1 MIKQIFFALTILM
14 LAGCSTTPVDL
25 TTAKKIPDE
34 RIYDTTM
41 TSQNDERNTSITFLR
56 DAGYLGSGCSH
67 EVFVDNNK
75 LFAIRAGEVI
85 KVFLKEGE
93 HFIRLETGHGLCPN
107 ISISQDVR
115 MVKGK
120 DQEYRIL
127 LPSDGSLRLSRI
139 K

>member
-1 MIKQIFFALTILM
+1 MMKLISLALMTLM
-14 LAGCSTTPVDL
+14 LVGCSTTPVDF
-25 TTAKKIPDE
+25 TTATNVPEE
-34 RIYDTTM
+34 RVYDTTM
-41 TSQNDERNTSITFLR
+41 VSQDAERNTSITFLR
-56 DAGYLGSGCSH
+56 DARYLGSGCSH
-67 EVFVDNNK
+67 EVFIDNNK
-75 LFAIRAGEVI
+75 LFAIRAGEMI
-85 KVFLKEGE
+85 KVFIKEGE

-115 MVKGK
+115 MIKGA